1 MEIDRDKAI
10 KLVIVV
16 IGTLAAL
23 AVMSTLVQLIQTVLP
38 FLIVAAGVYVGY
50 RWALSDSAAPT
61 ADEVEEQA
69 RGIFSRFRKTRQAVE
84 TTMKVGAA
92 LNSKSDIKPDKKER
106 RAKPAD
112 AAAAAQAAK
121 VSPAKASRSAARA
134 RRRADAK
141 AAEAAAGAQ
150 EDAVNE
156 MKQAL
161 ANNPE
166 GKVEF
171 QDRDVVISKDD
182 VVQPDISRLEE
193 KEKEAPQVN
202 NNVLAQI
209 EERRRRLRGG
219 E

>member
-1 MEIDRDKAI
+1 MEIDRDKVI
-10 KLVIVV
+10 KLVIVA

-61 ADEVEEQA
+61 ADEVEEQT

-92 LNSKSDIKPDKKER
+92 LNSNPDSKPDKKER
-106 RAKPAD
+106 RTKPGD
-112 AAAAAQAAK
+112 AATAGQAAK
-121 VSPAKASRSAARA
+121 AARA

-141 AAEAAAGAQ
+141 AAKADASAQ
-150 EDAVNE
+150 EDVVNE
-156 MKQAL
+156 MKQAVT
-161 ANNPE
+161 NNPE
-166 GKVEF
+166 GRVEF

-209 EERRRRLRGG
+209 AERRRRLQGG

>member
-1 MEIDRDKAI
+1 MEIDRDKAL

-92 LNSKSDIKPDKKER
+92 LNSKSDKKER

-112 AAAAAQAAK
+112 AAAAQAAK
-121 VSPAKASRSAARA
+121 VSPAKVSRSAARA
-134 RRRADAK
+134 RRRTDAK

>member
-1 MEIDRDKAI
+1 MEIDRDKAL

-112 AAAAAQAAK
+112 PSTDQAAK
-121 VSPAKASRSAARA
+121 VSRSAARA
-134 RRRADAK
+134 RRRTDAK
-141 AAEAAAGAQ
+141 AAKAAAGAQ

>member
-1 MEIDRDKAI
+1 MEINRDKAI
-10 KLVIVV
+10 KLVIVM
-16 IGTLAAL
+16 IATLAAL

-38 FLIVAAGVYVGY
+38 FLIVAAGVYGGY
-50 RWALSDSAAPT
+50 RWILNDSAAPT

-92 LNSKSDIKPDKKER
+92 LNSKSDKKER

-112 AAAAAQAAK
+112 AVIAGKAAK
-121 VSPAKASRSAARA
+121 VSRPAARA
-134 RRRADAK
+134 RRRTDAK
-141 AAEAAAGAQ
+141 AAKADVSAQ
-150 EDAVNE
+150 EDAANE

-193 KEKEAPQVN
+193 KEKEVPQVN

-209 EERRRRLRGG
+209 EERRRRLQGG

>member
-1 MEIDRDKAI
+1 MEIDRDKAL

-69 RGIFSRFRKTRQAVE
+69 RGIFGRFRKTRQAVE

-112 AAAAAQAAK
+112 TAAAQAAK

>member
-1 MEIDRDKAI
+1 MEINRDKAI
-10 KLVIVV
+10 KLVIVM
-16 IGTLAAL
+16 IATLAAL

-38 FLIVAAGVYVGY
+38 FLIVAAGVYGGY
-50 RWALSDSAAPT
+50 RWILNDSAAPT

-92 LNSKSDIKPDKKER
+92 LNSKSDKKER

-112 AAAAAQAAK
+112 AVTAGKAAK
-121 VSPAKASRSAARA
+121 VSRPAARA
-134 RRRADAK
+134 RRRTDAK
-141 AAEAAAGAQ
+141 AAKADVSAQ

-156 MKQAL
+156 MKQAMV
-161 ANNPE
+161 NNPE

-193 KEKEAPQVN
+193 KEKEVPQVN

-209 EERRRRLRGG
+209 EERRRRLQGG

>member
-1 MEIDRDKAI
+1 MEIDRDKAL

-112 AAAAAQAAK
+112 TAAAQAAK

>member
-1 MEIDRDKAI
+1 MEIDRDKAL

-92 LNSKSDIKPDKKER
+92 LNSKSDKKER

-112 AAAAAQAAK
+112 TAADQAAK
-121 VSPAKASRSAARA
+121 VSRPAARA
-134 RRRADAK
+134 RRRTDAK

>member
-112 AAAAAQAAK
+112 TAAAQAAK